1 LSTTLERELETP
13 EESTTAGLR
22 RAFAAFRRLAAAVD
36 TAATLEDLL
45 HVVATEASQLV
56 GVERCSIHLRDRSA
70 GLFHGCVGHAGDFI
84 LDADI
89 KKARSGLAA
98 DGVTRELLETRRPVI
113 VDNAQTDPRTVKSA
127 VRLWRIR
134 SIMAVPML
142 RDDEVVGI
150 ICLDDVDR
158 SHTFTLQDADAAL
171 TFAGLASAA
180 VVNTRSRVELR
191 GQLEASERQVRTL
204 RRAMVVEQ
212 RLSDLVLQGR
222 SVQVL
227 LEALAEALGKPVAMF
242 DADGR
247 RVGTAS
253 PEGTADAVAPRLLE
267 PPYVD
272 HPEVRDALAAHAED
286 RAFVVG
292 PLPAAGVL
300 HRHVVAPVGGNGETW
315 GRLVVME
322 HKRRFTGG
330 DIVTVRRAACL
341 VALQIATDRKAAEAD
356 WDAGASLVA
365 ELLGGSDT
373 TFLRR
378 RADRLGVRLDAPR
391 LVALVGTRQ
400 GGEAGLPDFRSVSAA
415 FRRLAPALSV
425 QATALHGAVAALIEV
440 PACDEEA
447 VALEAV
453 TRVVTGVCQSVRGG
467 AEPLVAGVS
476 AVHSDPCG
484 YRAAYAEADQ
494 VLDCIRRFSPASGPA
509 VFAADELGAGRLF
522 LATSDP
528 ALVQRFA
535 EDTFGALVAD
545 ASKADLLTTLCSF
558 FDNMASIR
566 RSALSLGLHEN
577 TIRYRLSRIEELTGL
592 AVTHDPDA
600 QLQARLSLL
609 VLLLQGRLPA
619 HPKGRASRRE
629 LVEVSAV
636 SG

>member
-1 LSTTLERELETP
+1 LSTTLDRELEEP
-13 EESTTAGLR
+13 EEPATAGLR

-36 TAATLEDLL
+36 TAATLDDLL
-45 HVVATEASQLV
+45 HVVAAEASQLV
-56 GVERCSIHLRDRSA
+56 GVERCSIHLRDQST
-70 GLFHGCVGHAGDFI
+70 GLFHGCVGQAGDFNI
-84 LDADI
+84 DADI

-98 DGVTRELLETRRPVI
+98 DGVTLELLETRRPVI
-113 VDNAQTDPRTVKSA
+113 VHHAPTDPRTVKSA
-127 VRLWRIR
+127 VRLWRVR
-134 SIMAVPML
+134 SLMAVPML

-150 ICLDDVDR
+150 ICLDDVDCT
-158 SHTFTLQDADAAL
+158 HTFTPQDADAAL

-180 VVNTRSRVELR
+180 VVHTRSHVELR
-191 GQLEASERQVRTL
+191 GQLEATERQVRTL

-212 RLSDLVLQGR
+212 RLSDLVLEGR
-222 SVQVL
+222 SLQVL
-227 LEALAEALGKPVAMF
+227 LETLAEALGKPAAMF

-247 RVGTAS
+247 RTATAS
-253 PEGTADAVAPRLLE
+253 PEGASNDVAPRLLE

-322 HKRRFTGG
+322 HKRRFTSG
-330 DIVTVRRAACL
+330 DIVAVRRAACL
-341 VALQIATDRKAAEAD
+341 IALQIGTDRKAAEAD
-356 WDAGASLVA
+356 WDAGASLAA

-373 TFLRR
+373 AFLRR

-391 LVALVGTRQ
+391 FVALVGTRQ
-400 GGEAGLPDFRSVSAA
+400 GGEAGLPDFRAVSAA
-415 FRRLAPALSV
+415 FRRLAPTLCV
-425 QATALHGAVAALIEV
+425 QATALHGAVATLIEV
-440 PACDEEA
+440 PAGDDEGDA
-447 VALEAV
+447 VGAI
-453 TRVVTGVCQSVRGG
+453 TRVVGAVCQAVRG

-484 YRAAYAEADQ
+484 YRAAYVEADQ
-494 VLDCIRRFSPASGPA
+494 VLDCIRRFSPASGRA

-528 ALVQRFA
+528 SLVQGFA

-545 ASKADLLTTLCSF
+545 ASKADLLTTLSSF

-566 RSALSLGLHEN
+566 RSALCLGLHEN
-577 TIRYRLSRIEELTGL
+577 TIRYRLSRIEEHTGL

-619 HPKGRASRRE
+619 DGNGHAGGRKLE
-629 LVEVSAV
+629 AV
-636 SG
+636 GAPGG